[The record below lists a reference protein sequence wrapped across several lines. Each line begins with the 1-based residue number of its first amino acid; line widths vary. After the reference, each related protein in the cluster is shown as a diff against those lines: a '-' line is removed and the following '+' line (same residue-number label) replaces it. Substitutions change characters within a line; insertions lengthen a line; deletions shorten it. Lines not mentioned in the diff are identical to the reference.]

1 MKPCLMLRLDA
12 PLMSF
17 GGVAIDKNGP
27 TEMHPGA
34 SMITGLLANALGW
47 RHREHARH
55 EALQA
60 RIRVASRWDHA
71 PEVILDYQTADLGQE
86 HLDGTGWTTRG
97 KPEGRE
103 GGSSEGTTIRYR
115 QYLADGCGT
124 VAVALEGPGEVSL
137 EDLAHAL
144 QRPARPLVLGR
155 RNCLPAAPIL
165 LGVRQAESLH
175 EALQQEPLAERA
187 ALTMEQAGSTER
199 IRLRAAWPL
208 EEGPL
213 EAGMQQE
220 AVACV
225 RQWKTAVHMG
235 TRSYTFGYLE
245 VKA

>member
-1 MKPCLMLRLDA
+1 MKPCLMLRFDA

-60 RIRVASRWDHA
+60 RLRVASRWDRA
-71 PEVILDYQTADLGQE
+71 PEIVLDYQTADLGQE
-86 HLDGTGWTTRG
+86 HLMGTGWTTRG
-97 KPEGRE
+97 KPEGR
-103 GGSSEGTTIRYR
+103 GGGKDAAEGTTIRYR
-115 QYLADGCGT
+115 QYLANGCAT

-137 EDLAHAL
+137 DDLAHAL

-165 LGVRQAESLH
+165 LGIRQAESLYD
-175 EALQQEPLAERA
+175 ALLQEPVAVPRRRSLEDDVEV
-187 ALTMEQAGSTER
+187 L
-199 IRLRAAWPL
+199 RLRAAWPA
-208 EEGPL
+208 EEGPC
-213 EAGMQQE
+213 AASMRQE
-220 AVACV
+220 EVADL

-235 TRSYTFGYLE
+235 TRSYTFGTLE